1 MTIQEIGIYLKK
13 HNFLVFR
20 YRSGYYSLVR
30 HRSLF
35 RTRYCLIA
43 TDALSEQRNSL
54 EELCEQVYICEGTL
68 LADAIGHM
76 EIPKWDDPSFETYE
90 AVRHNAIVHRN
101 EIHFQYNQR
110 YYWIT
115 HTPDGVAHFIDDL
128 GNTQDFNSCR
138 DLFAY
143 ARINGNTLLDI
154 WCDVIVD
161 AC

>member
-1 MTIQEIGIYLKK
+1 MTIREIGIYLKK

-30 HRSLF
+30 RRSLF
-35 RTRYCLIA
+35 CTRYCLIA
-43 TDALSEQRNSL
+43 TDALPEQRNSL
-54 EELCEQVYICEGTL
+54 EELCGQVFLCDGTL
-68 LADAIGHM
+68 LADAIGYM

-90 AVRHNAIVHRN
+90 AVRHGAIVHGS
-101 EIHFQYNQR
+101 EIHFRYKQR
-110 YYWIT
+110 DYWIT
-115 HTPDGVAHFIDDL
+115 HTPDGVSHFIDYL

-138 DLFAY
+138 DLFTDV
-143 ARINGNTLLDI
+143 RINGDPLRDI